1 MAGNYKKIVSGVQ
14 YRQFMLTRIRKTFKE
29 IIINSLNTQQI
40 NYLGT
45 LSDHSFDLYRES
57 GFTATAQMQEQTAVE
72 ILLDYFKDDNDV
84 VRLFSIMLRHE
95 GEYFHNNDL
104 IINGR
109 DDFISLIKD
118 DRWIYDR
125 DLKVFLYDYF
135 YEREINFFKDIQT
148 IDLRYDIEIDKLI
161 DTITSKSKTMS
172 AQDIEWSITM
182 RLYDLETHVEEPI
195 KIIIDL
201 LLSQKDL
208 QPLKREIFFC
218 LKELAINASKAN
230 YKLLF
235 VKYFAPQLGVNP
247 DEDYNKFLELFK
259 DEIAKNGNK
268 NLLELS
274 KRDDQFYTITFQSTV
289 DSIKIWVTNTQNV
302 TLIEKAQILKKIY
315 PKSFDDDY
323 FSNEDINKEGAGLG
337 LNLITHILKQYTNDP
352 YPLKGVC
359 YDDFIR
365 MGFVLKYSET
375 IIT

>member
-1 MAGNYKKIVSGVQ
+1 
-14 YRQFMLTRIRKTFKE
+14 MLTRIKETFKE
-29 IIINSLNTQQI
+29 ILINSLNTQQI

-57 GFTATAQMQEQTAVE
+57 GFTATAQMQEQTAVD
-72 ILLDYFKDDNDV
+72 ILLDYFKDDNDI

-95 GEYFHNNDL
+95 GEHFHNNDL
-104 IINGR
+104 AISDR
-109 DDFISLIKD
+109 DEFISLIKH
-118 DRWIYDR
+118 DRWVYDR
-125 DLKVFLYDYF
+125 DLKVFLYDHF
-135 YEREINFFKDIQT
+135 YERDINFFKNIQT
-148 IDLRYDIEIDKLI
+148 IDLRYDIDINKLI
-161 DTITSKSKTMS
+161 DTITSESKSMS
-172 AQDIEWSITM
+172 AQDIEWNITM
-182 RLYDLETHVEEPI
+182 RLYDLETHIEEPI

-208 QPLKREIFFC
+208 QSIRREIFFC

-235 VKYFAPQLGVNP
+235 EKYFAPQLGVHP

-268 NLLELS
+268 KFLELA

-289 DSIKIWVTNTQNV
+289 DSIKIWVTNAQNV
-302 TLIEKAQILKKIY
+302 TLIEKAQILKNIY
-315 PKSFDDDY
+315 PKNFDEDY
-323 FSNEDINKEGAGLG
+323 FSNDDINKEGAGLG
-337 LNLITHILKQYTNDP
+337 LNLITNILKQYTRDP
-352 YPLKGVC
+352 NPLKGVF

-375 IIT
+375 KISNIY